1 MARSHSIHT
10 SRTTRTR
17 RRQDRRRSGRAA
29 LASLTFA
36 RDTRSWHRRGVDAAR
51 AALPDI
57 VAYVERA
64 LAAGETTIELDVLDP
79 DLGHG
84 RYAGETV
91 EVEGTAY
98 VHRSLRVWV
107 DLAERLGLRLALPR
121 PLAPPRVRL
130 VLERLDPAARLRPGA
145 DDPTEKYGIA
155 SEYARIAKHED
166 PGFVIDLAEALAR
179 VTDAAA
185 GTLATRPR
193 VLDLGVNRGDELVL
207 VTALAPALRDAT
219 LVGVDHSASAI
230 AHARERFAGAPNVQL
245 HEADIAH
252 LPALGLGRFDL
263 VLSIGTLQ
271 SPGIDDREVLRQ
283 IVQHH
288 LAPDGAI
295 ILGVPNCRYVA
306 GEIEYGT
313 RMKNFRQP
321 ELGLLVKDVAFYRK
335 YLQQHHRQVFV
346 TGKHYVLVTAV
357 SSRSAS

>member
-1 MARSHSIHT
+1 M
-10 SRTTRTR
+10 
-17 RRQDRRRSGRAA
+17 
-29 LASLTFA
+29 
-36 RDTRSWHRRGVDAAR
+36 DAAR
-51 AALPDI
+51 TPLPDI
-57 VAYVERA
+57 LAHVVRA
-64 LAAGETTIELDVLDP
+64 LAAGATTIELDVLDP
-79 DLGHG
+79 DLGRG

-91 EVEGTAY
+91 EVDGVLY
-98 VHRSLRVWV
+98 LHRSLRVWV

-121 PLAPPRVRL
+121 PLAPPRVRII
-130 VLERLDPAARLRPGA
+130 LERLDPAARLRPDA
-145 DDPTEKYGIA
+145 DDPTEKYGTA
-155 SEYARIAKHED
+155 SQYARIAKHED
-166 PGFVIDLAEALAR
+166 PAFVIDLAEALAR
-179 VTDAAA
+179 VTDVPRAAP
-185 GTLATRPR
+185 TTRAR
-193 VLDLGVNRGDELVL
+193 VLDLGVNRGDELAL
-207 VTALAPALRDAT
+207 VTTLAPALRDAV
-219 LVGVDHSASAI
+219 LVGIDHSASAI

-245 HEADIAH
+245 HAADIAS

-295 ILGVPNCRYVA
+295 ILGVPNCRYVD
-306 GEIEYGT
+306 GEVEYGT